1 MAKSVED
8 FGTTPGGVFGTGTT
22 GDQRAAP
29 AAPKPF
35 QITLAVPADRIINMM
50 ISAIDSGDP
59 VTSAHK
65 GGWCAGIG
73 YVGKFKETTENWYA
87 DPAFYAR
94 SFKLEI
100 IEVDDE
106 TTGHQTK
113 HYVTRADMVRG
124 LGIMAQ
130 KFPHIFRQIIEDDT
144 DAPCA
149 DIFLQ
154 CILFGEEK
162 YA

>member
-1 MAKSVED
+1 VSAVK
-8 FGTTPGGVFGTGTT
+8 
-22 GDQRAAP
+22 
-29 AAPKPF
+29 
-35 QITLAVPADRIINMM
+35 ITIEIPDDRIINMM

-94 SFKLEI
+94 PFKLEI

-113 HYVTRADMVRG
+113 HYVKRADMVRG
-124 LGIMAQ
+124 LTVMAT
-130 KFPHIFRQIIEDDT
+130 KYPHLFRYVLENNT
-144 DAPCA
+144 DAPTA

-154 CILFGEEK
+154 CTLFGEEK

>member
-1 MAKSVED
+1 MNSQTAQTKTTNAK
-8 FGTTPGGVFGTGTT
+8 
-22 GDQRAAP
+22 RADVAP
-29 AAPKPF
+29 AFTISLK
-35 QITLAVPADRIINMM
+35 IPADRIINMM
-50 ISAIDSGDP
+50 ISAIESGDP

-94 SFKLEI
+94 SFKIEI

-106 TTGHQTK
+106 TTGHKTT
-113 HYVTRADMVRG
+113 HHVTRADMLRG
-124 LGIMAQ
+124 LHVMAR
-130 KFPHIFRQIIEDDT
+130 KYPHIFEQVLTDNT

-154 CILFGEEK
+154 CTLFGEEK

>member
-1 MAKSVED
+1 MK
-8 FGTTPGGVFGTGTT
+8 
-22 GDQRAAP
+22 
-29 AAPKPF
+29 
-35 QITLAVPADRIINMM
+35 ITLEIPDDRIINMM

-65 GGWCAGIG
+65 GGWCSGIG
-73 YVGKFKETTENWYA
+73 YVGKFKETGENWYA

-94 SFKLEI
+94 RFKLEI

-106 TTGHQTK
+106 TTGHETK
-113 HYVTRADMVRG
+113 HHVMRSDMIRG
-124 LGIMAQ
+124 LGVMAR
-130 KFPHIFRQIIEDDT
+130 KFPHIFSQVLEDNT